1 MNIQVS
7 DISISDKSLKGL
19 KIIGNPIS
27 VRNAT
32 HTIILLDTSGSMD
45 DCGKLQ
51 NVKKSLNFLVKF
63 LQKSDYLSLVTF
75 NYGSNIII
83 ESMNVTS
90 EYIDTF
96 KFAID
101 TLDAEGGTNLSAG
114 LLDVKSILERTDPF
128 RVSKTGLIILTDG
141 HTNEGMTRSDDIMRI
156 INSIKLVEPNIS
168 ITTIGYGE
176 DHNAQLLKDIGVYG
190 GGSYNVVNSIE
201 EVGTVFG
208 DILGGLMTTVA
219 QNVSITYPSSWNCIN
234 MYTKNTS
241 NSSTRIYVGDI
252 CAESETVI
260 LFENTDNSTVD
271 IEGVNTKDFSRIY
284 TRISWNPTEI
294 SNDKN
299 PYYMAYFRN
308 AIAYILQNITTMDK
322 STISREIN
330 SIKTYLTT
338 STLQFH
344 PLTSMLKENIQSIEQ
359 QLLSNSTVN
368 TTMNIQTSAF
378 LGLGRG
384 ATMSR
389 TPRGVN
395 RIPLSSSAEDDM
407 LDAMN
412 ALNVT
417 TPFSNR
423 IQQEFTNQ
431 MTLCASSDSDPV
443 DNDT

>member
-1 MNIQVS
+1 MNIQLSNITVS
-7 DISISDKSLKGL
+7 NKSIKGL
-19 KIIGNPIS
+19 KIIGEPIN

-32 HTIILLDTSGSMD
+32 HTVILLDTSGSMD

-63 LQKSDYLSLVTF
+63 LQKTDYLSLVTF
-75 NYGSNIII
+75 NHMSNIII
-83 ESMNVTS
+83 DSMNVTS

-114 LLDVKSILERTDPF
+114 LLNVKSILERADTPH
-128 RVSKTGLIILTDG
+128 VSKTGLIILTDG

-156 INSIKLVEPNIS
+156 INSIKLVEPTIS

-201 EVGTVFG
+201 EVSTVFG
-208 DILGGLMTTVA
+208 DILGGLMTTVV
-219 QNVSITYPSSWNCIN
+219 QNLSIKYPSTWNCIN
-234 MYTKNTS
+234 MYTKNVV
-241 NSSTRIYVGDI
+241 NGSTKIYIGDI

-260 LFENTDNSTVD
+260 LFENTDSSPVD
-271 IEGVNTKDFSRIY
+271 IEGVNTKDFSKIY
-284 TRISWNPTEI
+284 TRVTWSPTEI
-294 SNDKN
+294 SNDTN
-299 PYYMAYFRN
+299 SYYMAYFRN

-322 STISREIN
+322 TNISAEIN

-344 PLTSMLKENIQSIEQ
+344 PLTAMLKDNIESIQQ

-368 TTMNIQTSAF
+368 TTANIQTSAF

-384 ATMSR
+384 ATMSA
-389 TPRGVN
+389 TPRRVH

-423 IQQEFTNQ
+423 IQQQITNE
-431 MTLCASSDSDPV
+431 MSLCACSESDPT
-443 DNDT
+443 NDT